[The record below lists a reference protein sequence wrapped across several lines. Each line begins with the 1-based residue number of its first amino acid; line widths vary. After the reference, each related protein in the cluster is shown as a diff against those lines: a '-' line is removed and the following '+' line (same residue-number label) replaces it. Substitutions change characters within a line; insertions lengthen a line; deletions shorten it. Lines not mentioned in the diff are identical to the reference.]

1 MPIQGQLKG
10 KIPKQITLQQNS
22 VLRSSSERAPTDS
35 KSPGVSTQEAPN
47 ADITAGVSNED
58 NKELLRKNSAIL
70 ENLNLMYET
79 IHNETQLLKT
89 LKQESTTKEEPPIFE
104 KKQVT
109 PQQVTPQQ
117 NDKSARVLEPK
128 KKTNKSTLPG
138 VSKSMIPLFTQQRDK
153 SRVAAVGPNA
163 DISAGVLKKKPQQ
176 PAPALLPRWR

>member
-10 KIPKQITLQQNS
+10 KIPTQQ
-22 VLRSSSERAPTDS
+22 RD
-35 KSPGVSTQEAPN
+35 KSRVAAVGPNADISAGVSQQTQQLQEAPN
-47 ADITAGVSNED
+47 ADISVGVSNED

-89 LKQESTTKEEPPIFE
+89 LKQETTKEEPPIFE
-104 KKQVT
+104 KKQEE
-109 PQQVTPQQ
+109 PQQ

-128 KKTNKSTLPG
+128 QVIKKN
-138 VSKSMIPLFTQQRDK
+138 KSMIPLF
-153 SRVAAVGPNA
+153 
-163 DISAGVLKKKPQQ
+163 KKKPNQ

>member
-10 KIPKQITLQQNS
+10 KIPKQQITLQQNS
-22 VLRSSSERAPTDS
+22 
-35 KSPGVSTQEAPN
+35 
-47 ADITAGVSNED
+47 DITAGVSTQQLQEIKQD
-58 NKELLRKNSAIL
+58 EIPELIRKNSAIL

-89 LKQESTTKEEPPIFE
+89 LKQETSTKDEPPIFE

-117 NDKSARVLEPK
+117 NDVLRSGSTSPDADKSARVLEPK
-128 KKTNKSTLPG
+128 RVIKKN
-138 VSKSMIPLFTQQRDK
+138 KSMIPLFTQQRDK

-163 DISAGVLKKKPQQ
+163 DKSAGVLKKKPQQ

>member
-10 KIPKQITLQQNS
+10 KIPKQQITLQQNS
-22 VLRSSSERAPTDS
+22 
-35 KSPGVSTQEAPN
+35 
-47 ADITAGVSNED
+47 DITAGVSTQQLQEIKQD
-58 NKELLRKNSAIL
+58 EIPELIRKNSAIL

-89 LKQESTTKEEPPIFE
+89 LKQETSTKDEPPIFE

-117 NDKSARVLEPK
+117 NDVLRSGSMSPDADKSARVLEPK
-128 KKTNKSTLPG
+128 RVIKKN
-138 VSKSMIPLFTQQRDK
+138 KSMIPL
-153 SRVAAVGPNA
+153 
-163 DISAGVLKKKPQQ
+163 LKKKPQQ

>member
-10 KIPKQITLQQNS
+10 KIPKQQ
-22 VLRSSSERAPTDS
+22 
-35 KSPGVSTQEAPN
+35 TQEAPN
-47 ADITAGVSNED
+47 ADISAGVSTQQLQEIKQD
-58 NKELLRKNSAIL
+58 EIPELIRKNSAIL

-89 LKQESTTKEEPPIFE
+89 LKQETSTKDEPPIFE

-117 NDKSARVLEPK
+117 NDVLRSGSMSPDADKSARVLEPK
-128 KKTNKSTLPG
+128 RVIKKN
-138 VSKSMIPLFTQQRDK
+138 KSMIPL
-153 SRVAAVGPNA
+153 
-163 DISAGVLKKKPQQ
+163 LKKKPQQ

>member
-10 KIPKQITLQQNS
+10 KIPKQQ
-22 VLRSSSERAPTDS
+22 
-35 KSPGVSTQEAPN
+35 TQEAPN
-47 ADITAGVSNED
+47 ADISAGVSNED

-89 LKQESTTKEEPPIFE
+89 LKSNVINKPEEPPIFE
-104 KKQVT
+104 KKQEE
-109 PQQVTPQQ
+109 PQQ

-128 KKTNKSTLPG
+128 QVIKKTTLQQNNVLRSSSERAPTDLKSPG
-138 VSKSMIPLFTQQRDK
+138 VSKSMIPLF
-153 SRVAAVGPNA
+153 
-163 DISAGVLKKKPQQ
+163 KKKPQQ